1 MEYVREERER
11 IREVKMLQILKRAL
25 TLDARSKIKPTLKN
39 PSLLRMSELRGS
51 AVPTP
56 EQFEADQLAQRE
68 EMRKN
73 VEDYQKRQNADKLAQ
88 YKQFE
93 ANALAQQEQIR
104 KLNEDYQKRQASMSI
119 FGGGFTEDIKK
130 SADLFAKAQ
139 EQRQN
144 EFNKSLLEA
153 AAQATAAQHPELAK

>member
-1 MEYVREERER
+1 MEYVREQRER

-39 PSLLRMSELRGS
+39 PSLLRMSELRTG
-51 AVPTP
+51 AGI
-56 EQFEADQLAQRE
+56 QE
-68 EMRKN
+68 ERFRPVMPRGT
-73 VEDYQKRQNADKLAQ
+73 
-88 YKQFE
+88 
-93 ANALAQQEQIR
+93 
-104 KLNEDYQKRQASMSI
+104 I
-119 FGGGFTEDIKK
+119 FGGGLTEDIKK

-153 AAQATAAQHPELAK
+153 AASATAAKHPELVK